1 VSESFAGPQLPSGAV
16 EETTE
21 TAAVRAVRAAE
32 ERLAAIEGG
41 PAAAHLS
48 TYDEVHAVLQDA
60 LADLD
65 EH

>member
-1 VSESFAGPQLPSGAV
+1 VSESFTDDVAPGEAPDA
-16 EETTE
+16 TAA
-21 TAAVRAVRAAE
+21 TAAVRAVRRAE
-32 ERLAAIEGG
+32 EQLAATEGT